1 MTEETVTTSPASIQ
15 DSGLSYEGQPTVR
28 LHIWLENEEGML
40 FGAGRMLLLEG
51 VARFGSLKRASE
63 HLGMS
68 YRAAWGKIKQSE
80 KALGIKLLEKKGSD
94 RRGYCLTETGL
105 EIVNSYAAWF
115 EKVESSALR
124 HAKNTFPFAGVRS
137 FKQKSD

>member
-1 MTEETVTTSPASIQ
+1 MTDEMITTTASSVQ
-15 DSGLSYEGQPTVR
+15 DSNCVFDGQPTVR
-28 LHIWLENEEGML
+28 LHIWLENDEGML

-51 VARFGSLKRASE
+51 VARYGSLKRASE

-94 RRGYCLTETGL
+94 RRGYCLTKSGL
-105 EIVNSYAAWF
+105 DIVNSYAEWF
-115 EKVESSALR
+115 EKVENSAVR
-124 HAKNTFPFAGVRS
+124 HAKKAFPFNDFRS
-137 FKQKSD
+137 FREKAL